1 MRSIRKKLPES
12 SDIIKQR
19 AKELRKTMTDAENKL
34 QSRLRAKRIDAK
46 FRRQEPIGNYIVDF
60 VCIEKGLIVEIDG
73 SQHYEEKTK
82 KYDSKRDEFLKSLG
96 FSVLRFSN
104 LDVLKDIES
113 VLSVIWDEVHP
124 PLSPPRKAGGSEN
137 RK

>member
-19 AKELRKTMTDAENKL
+19 AKELRKTLTVAENKL

-73 SQHYEEKTK
+73 SQHCLEKTR
-82 KYDSKRDEFLKSLG
+82 KYDKERDANLKELG
-96 FSVLRFSN
+96 FKILRFSN
-104 LDVLKDIES
+104 LDVLRSVES